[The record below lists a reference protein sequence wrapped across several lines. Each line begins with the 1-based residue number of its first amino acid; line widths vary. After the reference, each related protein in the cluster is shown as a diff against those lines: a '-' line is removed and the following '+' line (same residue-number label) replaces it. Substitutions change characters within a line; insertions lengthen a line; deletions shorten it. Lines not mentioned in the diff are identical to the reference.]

1 MAAPMTR
8 CRSFSSKRVRARG
21 FAYLWVLLLVA
32 FMGVGL
38 MLGID
43 VYLTEMQR
51 EKERELLFIGH
62 QFRAAIARYLQAR
75 PTGATLPVRS
85 EYPKR
90 LEDLLND
97 KRFAGTTRHLRKMF
111 VDPLTGKDE
120 WGLVMMGDRIVGV
133 HSLSGATPIKQAN
146 FEPDDR
152 AFVGKAK
159 ISEWAFTFPFDL
171 RVEAD
176 GPAPSL
182 RLPAPAIGA
191 SGAASA
197 PAPSIRPNGVQ

>member
-1 MAAPMTR
+1 MTR
-8 CRSFSSKRVRARG
+8 CKPFSSRRCRLRG

-62 QFRAAIARYLQAR
+62 QFRTAISRYQQGKPPGMAPPAR
-75 PTGATLPVRS
+75 G

-90 LEDLLND
+90 LEDLLDD
-97 KRFAGTTRHLRKMF
+97 KRFGGTTRHLRKIF

-120 WGLVMMGDRIVGV
+120 WGLVMIGDRIVGV
-133 HSLSGATPIKQAN
+133 HSLSNATPIKQAN
-146 FEPDDR
+146 FEPDDLSF
-152 AFVGKAK
+152 AGKAE
-159 ISEWAFTFPFDL
+159 IREWAFTFPFDL
-171 RVEAD
+171 RIESES
-176 GPAPSL
+176 APPSPL
-182 RLPAPAIGA
+182 LPAPAAGA

-197 PAPSIRPNGVQ
+197 PVPQSRPNDVR